1 MNYIEFTFKVNPKHP
16 FTDILV
22 AQLAEVGFESF
33 CETDY
38 GVQAYIQE
46 VERSIDILQNIE
58 ILNNPGESQISHE
71 EKLIPQQNWNALWE
85 SNFDPV
91 KVGMECMVRAPFHDK
106 HAGFKFDIVID
117 PKMSFGTGHHDTTML
132 MIEEVLKLNMS
143 RKRIL
148 DMGCGTAVLAIL
160 AAKMDADK
168 IVAIDNEEWAFRNA
182 IENCATNHCQQILVL
197 HGNASNIPN
206 NSFDYILANIN
217 KNVLLADMEQYYKHL
232 STDGRLLLSG
242 FFIHDIPQL
251 KTHAESMGLKLLT
264 QVESN
269 SWACVVFEKKQER
282 R

>member
-1 MNYIEFTFKVNPKHP
+1 MNYIEYTFHVNPKHP

-22 AQLAEVGFESF
+22 AQLAEIGFESF
-33 CETDY
+33 CETNQ

-46 VERSIDILQNIE
+46 LEQHSDLLKKVE
-58 ILNNPGESQISHE
+58 ILNHHGESEITFEH
-71 EKLIPQQNWNALWE
+71 KLIPQQNWNALWE

-91 KVGMECMVRAPFHDK
+91 KVGMECMVRAPFHEK

-132 MIEEVLKLNMS
+132 MIEEVLKLNTV
-143 RKRIL
+143 RKRVL

-160 AAKMDADK
+160 AAKMNAEK

-182 IENCATNHCQQILVL
+182 MENCATNHCQQILVI

-217 KNVLLADMEQYYKHL
+217 KNVLLADMEHYYTHL
-232 STDGRLLLSG
+232 STDGRLLISG

-251 KTHAESMGLKLLT
+251 KAHAESIGFKLLT

-269 SWACVVFEKKQER
+269 SWACVVFQKK
-282 R
+282 

>member
-1 MNYIEFTFKVNPKHP
+1 MNYIEYTFQVNPKHP

-22 AQLAEVGFESF
+22 AQLAEKGFESF
-33 CETDY
+33 CETDS

-46 VERSIDILQNIE
+46 QDHVNDILKDIE
-58 ILNNPGESQISHE
+58 ILNTPGDSVITFVQNI
-71 EKLIPQQNWNALWE
+71 IPQQNWNSLWE

-91 KVGMECMVRAPFHDK
+91 KVGMECMVRAPFHEK

-132 MIEEVLKLNMS
+132 MIEEVLKLNMV
-143 RKRIL
+143 RKRVL

-160 AAKMDADK
+160 AAKMEAEK
-168 IVAIDNEEWAFRNA
+168 IVAIDNEEWAYRNA
-182 IENCATNHCQQILVL
+182 MENCAANHCQQILVI

-217 KNVLLADMEQYYKHL
+217 KNVLLADMEHYYSHL
-232 STDGRLLLSG
+232 STDGRLLISG

-251 KTHAESMGLKLLT
+251 KSHAEGFGLKLLT

-269 SWACVVFEKKQER
+269 SWACVVFEKK
-282 R
+282 

>member
-1 MNYIEFTFKVNPKHP
+1 MNYIEFNFQVNPKHP

-22 AQLAEVGFESF
+22 AQLADVGFESF
-33 CETDY
+33 CETDS

-46 VERSIDILQNIE
+46 CDHNIDMLKDIE
-58 ILNNPGESQISHE
+58 ILNAQGDSEITYTQ
-71 EKLIPQQNWNALWE
+71 KTIPQQNWNALWE

-91 KVGMECMVRAPFHDK
+91 KVGMECMVRAPFHEK

-132 MIEEVLKLNMS
+132 MIEEVLKLNMA
-143 RKRIL
+143 RKRVL
-148 DMGCGTAVLAIL
+148 DMGCGTALLAIL
-160 AAKMDADK
+160 AAKMDAEK

-182 IENCATNHCQQILVL
+182 MENCAANNCQQILVI

-217 KNVLLADMEQYYKHL
+217 KNVLLADMQQYYAHL
-232 STDGRLLLSG
+232 STDGRLLISG
-242 FFIHDIPQL
+242 FFIHDIAQL
-251 KTHAESMGLKLLT
+251 KTHAENLGLNLLT

-269 SWACVVFEKKQER
+269 SWACMVFVKK
-282 R
+282 

>member
-1 MNYIEFTFKVNPKHP
+1 MNYIEFNFQVNPKHP

-22 AQLAEVGFESF
+22 AQLADVGFESF
-33 CETDY
+33 CETDS

-46 VERSIDILQNIE
+46 CDHSIDILKDIE
-58 ILNNPGESQISHE
+58 ILNAPGDSEITYTQ
-71 EKLIPQQNWNALWE
+71 KTIPQQNWNALWE

-91 KVGMECMVRAPFHDK
+91 KVGMECMVRAPFHEK

-132 MIEEVLKLNMS
+132 MIEEVLKLNMV
-143 RKRIL
+143 RKRVL
-148 DMGCGTAVLAIL
+148 DMGCGTALLAIL
-160 AAKMDADK
+160 AAKMDAEK

-182 IENCATNHCQQILVL
+182 MENCAANNCQQILVI

-217 KNVLLADMEQYYKHL
+217 KNVLLADMQHYYAHL
-232 STDGRLLLSG
+232 STDGRLLISG
-242 FFIHDIPQL
+242 FFIHDIAQL
-251 KTHAESMGLKLLT
+251 KTHAENIGLKLLT

-269 SWACVVFEKKQER
+269 SWACMVFVKK
-282 R
+282 

>member
-1 MNYIEFTFKVNPKHP
+1 MNYIEYTFHVNPKHP

-22 AQLAEVGFESF
+22 AQLAEIGFESF
-33 CETDY
+33 CETNQ

-46 VERSIDILQNIE
+46 LEQHSDLLKKVE
-58 ILNNPGESQISHE
+58 ILNHHGESEITFEH
-71 EKLIPQQNWNALWE
+71 KLIPQQNWNALWE

-91 KVGMECMVRAPFHDK
+91 KVGMECMVRAPFHEK

-132 MIEEVLKLNMS
+132 MIEELLKLNTV
-143 RKRIL
+143 RKRVL

-160 AAKMDADK
+160 AAKMNAEK

-182 IENCATNHCQQILVL
+182 MENCATNHFQQILVI

-217 KNVLLADMEQYYKHL
+217 KNVLLADMEHYYTHL
-232 STDGRLLLSG
+232 STDGRLLISG

-251 KTHAESMGLKLLT
+251 KAHAESIGFKLLT

-269 SWACVVFEKKQER
+269 SWACVVFEKK
-282 R
+282 